1 MTLKRRFAPYLIKCI
16 VFVMLFSMVSPA
28 LPSAFAED
36 IGSSEAGSV
45 STDTYGATSSE
56 AVSGNTYAPIGT
68 PIHVPSQDSMSL
80 FNYSTAT
87 TATYSTYADGQYTIG
102 YKVVRTTDTSREVTA
117 FRESYGNADRP
128 GRVIVKNGQ
137 YTFSFRGINAESFTE
152 VTATQNNQTSTAVY
166 TQETQAATNHS
177 TAKNY
182 TRVHFD
188 VYDLNG
194 PITLNYK
201 FNDVAGSGYLILDTS
216 TLTKDN
222 TGETPS
228 TPADPELVEP
238 ATGTRQ
244 TLNYTV
250 LKDGTS
256 ETSMMD
262 SYMQKPATLVTTAD
276 NKRYIQLG
284 INSSSMVT
292 ELQTD
297 VNGSYTNAGIIAKD
311 TTNDIRTVQFPADAL
326 TTSNSQISG
335 KVHVTIPALQYD
347 NWYTVQFQFDN
358 SSLIEETVSD
368 INYTVLKNGTEET
381 SIMDGYMNK
390 PAQLVTKG
398 NQHYIRLTINS
409 SSLITSLQT
418 RQNGTYTEVD
428 TLSEDHSKN
437 MRVIQFPIDDV
448 SQKVDAYTHVVISG
462 IGYDNWYYVQFKFGN
477 SVQTPIY
484 QNGDY
489 NLNYTVLHAT
499 KEQPSSMA
507 NYFTA
512 PATFTAKDGKYYV
525 SFTVKSSSIV
535 TSLKTEAQGTLV
547 ESTIVSQDAANN
559 TRQIR
564 FEVANLDD
572 ILKAQ
577 VHVKATPTYEADYA
591 IRLKF
596 DASSLSP
603 VTTAPSTGT
612 IADGQYDV
620 NFTVYKNG
628 TNETSVMDG
637 YTAKPAQ
644 LIADAGKYTIRLTL
658 KNSSWIPSFQTK
670 VEGKLQEALT
680 VSTGNDT
687 RVVEFAIDN
696 PTQKVEA
703 YTHVVIPALNYNNWY
718 TVQLQLDT
726 SGLLPDTTTPEVPTP
741 ENPVPEVPTPQQPT
755 TPDGMADG
763 TYSASLTAY
772 KYGTKETSVMDG
784 YLGKPATVIKKGGKY
799 VVQVLLKNSSWIKT
813 FKVGGQE
820 AEVIATSGDTR
831 TVQFPVTDLPRK
843 VKVNTHVIVPDLVI
857 GGMDYDHTYDVDLQ
871 VGSLTLY
878 EAPILST
885 TTTAVPL
892 DFAKLAAGT
901 YKLPFSIVMP
911 GIASGTSTPLE
922 RFMPDD
928 QPVQLTVENDSRY
941 VTLTLNNGNE
951 IKTLRVG
958 SSDGYKDAEVISSDE
973 AKNTKTVKFSVSDYT
988 KNVPAQLVTT
998 GGVSIA
1004 STSADS
1010 SSDTVYD
1017 FEFKFDTSAVTAD
1030 SKATD
1035 ASSDKGNNNIA
1046 DGDYTATYRILKNG
1060 TDTDSVLT
1068 PYLDRTA
1075 QLTAKNGKVYA
1086 TIQVTDSESVPMF
1099 MTDYAGKYTAP
1110 QIVAQ
1115 SQDGKSRTITFEV
1128 PNLDSKLSIF
1138 AQALNTG
1145 KMGGQLLF
1153 DRSTL
1158 RSTTDSAQAVPAVET
1173 VPSSPSGASE
1183 ATPAGEAAVDSNV
1196 SANTGNT
1203 EPSASE
1209 AAAQKYS
1216 IAVKVYKDKSNE
1228 LSVMND
1234 YIKPTATLIEE
1245 KGQTYAE
1252 LTLNNGS
1259 WMPVLQVEQ
1268 DGVLKD
1274 VEKISSTDK
1283 VTTVR
1288 FKVDNLSGKINAYT
1302 HVVVPGLIIGG
1313 VPYDHW
1319 YNVQLKFDEAT
1330 KKAKS

>member
-56 AVSGNTYAPIGT
+56 AVSENTYAPIGT
-68 PIHVPSQDSMSL
+68 PIHVPSQDPMSL

-177 TAKNY
+177 AAKNY

-188 VYDLNG
+188 VYDLNS

-297 VNGSYTNAGIIAKD
+297 VKGSYTNAGIIAKD
-311 TTNDIRTVQFPADAL
+311 TANDTRTVQFPADAL
-326 TTSNSQISG
+326 ITSNSKISG

-398 NQHYIRLTINS
+398 DQHYIRLTINS

-448 SQKVDAYTHVVISG
+448 SQKVDAYTHVVIPG

-499 KEQPSSMA
+499 KEQLSSMA

-535 TSLKTEAQGTLV
+535 TSLKTEIQGTLV
-547 ESTIVSQDAANN
+547 ESTTISQDAANN

-644 LIADAGKYTIRLTL
+644 LIANAGKYTIRLTL

-670 VEGKLQEALT
+670 VEGKLQEAPT

-696 PTQKVEA
+696 PTQKAEA

-726 SGLLPDTTTPEVPTP
+726 SDLLPDTTPEVPTP

-871 VGSLTLY
+871 VGSLTSY
-878 EAPILST
+878 ETPILST

-892 DFAKLAAGT
+892 DFAKLTAGT

-951 IKTLRVG
+951 IKTLRVS

-1153 DRSTL
+1153 DHSTL

-1183 ATPAGEAAVDSNV
+1183 ATPAGEAAVDSNT